1 MPKTTKTTAKKR
13 TQVKDLPARAKKMTM
28 KEKQKVRG
36 GLVGPCDRPRKAN

>member
-13 TQVKDLPARAKKMTM
+13 TQIKNLPAPATKMTK